1 MVVHFSLEFGSIRSL
16 VWAANRD
23 QPVQNGST
31 IQLRLEGNLGFT
43 DSQGRQSWIYNGST
57 SVNSAAMLD
66 TGQTLGHERPLCSN
80 RMDGDYGTSR
90 FMLVLQSDGNLILHP
105 KGRRNLTPDLEYYS
119 SGTDGAKPPLTVVFD
134 HSGVLHQPIR
144 QYTCSKNP
152 NNAQSWTVVSK
163 IPGDKDACHIPGI
176 CGLNGYCVLGTSSQ
190 GVTIIEEER
199 AHLLSN
205 KMLIGP
211 MVIMNYSTLMNNNA
225 RRLVW
230 PIVGVTLPFTE
241 SSNAGRR
248 GTTTILFL
256 LTIAVIVLSIKKK
269 GRFHKVS
276 SGIEKVETDP
286 IPNLISF
293 KYARLQEATH
303 DFKEVLGRRG
313 SFGSVYKGILDLGH
327 RVEIAVKQLDKVVE
341 RGEKEFRTEVSV
353 IGQTHHKNL
362 VRLLGFCD
370 EGDHRLLVC
379 EFIQNGS
386 LANFFFG
393 PTRPN
398 WSQRVQLALGIA
410 RGILYLHKECESP
423 IIHCDIKPQN
433 ILLDKF
439 YNPKVADFGLA
450 KLLQQN
456 ETRTI
461 TTSRGTNGYVAPE
474 WFRNVSV

>member
-1 MVVHFSLEFGSIRSL
+1 MFLLLETLHSGFIRSMVVDFSLEFGSIRSL

-134 HSGVLHQPIR
+134 HSGVLHQPI
-144 QYTCSKNP
+144 
-152 NNAQSWTVVSK
+152 
-163 IPGDKDACHIPGI
+163 
-176 CGLNGYCVLGTSSQ
+176 
-190 GVTIIEEER
+190 
-199 AHLLSN
+199 
-205 KMLIGP
+205 
-211 MVIMNYSTLMNNNA
+211 
-225 RRLVW
+225 
-230 PIVGVTLPFTE
+230 
-241 SSNAGRR
+241 
-248 GTTTILFL
+248 
-256 LTIAVIVLSIKKK
+256 SIKKK

-293 KYARLQEATH
+293 RYARLQEATH
-303 DFKEVLGRRG
+303 DFKEVLGRG

-410 RGILYLHKECESP
+410 RGILYLHEECESP